1 MKFREDE
8 TTLEK
13 LGRSRSQPKE
23 TVYRTPGVLIN
34 SITDKEGLD
43 KAYALGD
50 KVYVKGDTLY
60 VAGTSYLQD
69 VWDDLKIPFMK
80 RRRHND
86 TTTRRAY

>member
-23 TVYRTPGVLIN
+23 TVYRTPGVLVN

-43 KAYALGD
+43 KAYTLDD
-50 KVYVKGDTLY
+50 KVYVNGDTLY

-69 VWDDLKIPFMK
+69 VWDDLKHPLS
-80 RRRHND
+80 
-86 TTTRRAY
+86 